1 MRKKS
6 IFVLLTI
13 LVLSGFVL
21 SSCDI
26 LFDGEE
32 DIDAESLV
40 QTSVA
45 LTLAAQGETPEV
57 QPTDTVPVE
66 ATATA
71 TLTPTLTLTPT
82 ETLTP
87 TPSTPVVQ
95 VDVDT
100 NCRSGPGTVYERLG
114 GLLVGEEAEVVGE
127 WDAGDYW
134 IIPNPD
140 GPGDCWLWGRYA
152 TVEGPTADLPLV
164 TQPPTPTPDIDWSG
178 AWTGA
183 IGNPGGPY
191 DTFTVTVT
199 QSGTTVTGTFVD
211 PSTSRTINMSG
222 ALSADYMTWSGN
234 WDSGADTGTFL
245 WHWLNPNQ
253 FNGNGSGPSGTF
265 AWCGYRNG
273 AGQPSP
279 CLYP

>member
-6 IFVLLTI
+6 I
-13 LVLSGFVL
+13 LVLSAIFVLVALVL

-32 DIDAESLV
+32 EIDAELLV

-45 LTLAAQGETPEV
+45 QTLAAQGETPVV
-57 QPTDTVPVE
+57 QPTDTVPPE
-66 ATATA
+66 ATATS
-71 TLTPTLTLTPT
+71 TLTPTMTLTPT

-114 GLLVGEEAEVVGE
+114 GLLVGEEAEVIGE
-127 WDAGDYW
+127 WDVGDYW

-152 TVEGPTADLPLV
+152 TVEGPTGDLPRY

-178 AWTGA
+178 TWTTAYGP
-183 IGNPGGPY
+183 PGGPY
-191 DTFTVTVT
+191 ETYTVTVT
-199 QSGTTVTGTFVD
+199 QAGSDVTGYYVD
-211 PSTSRTINMSG
+211 SDTGRTVNLSG
-222 ALSADYMTWSGN
+222 SLSADFMTWTGN
-234 WDSGADTGTFL
+234 WDDGFDTGPFL

-253 FNGNGSGPSGTF
+253 FNGNRDSGSY
-265 AWCGYRNG
+265 AWCGYRNS

-279 CLYP
+279 CQYP